1 MALKRTFMIGV
12 LLVCGMLTGAAWG
25 QNLTPGTF
33 FDRTPESSQN
43 LPLATPGLFD
53 YDTQLFA
60 PLEFTNGKEKKPNTG
75 LFFELSKTYLSLER
89 ATRFDSLLG
98 VQTSNGTEFY
108 TGTRYEL
115 GWFGERD
122 RGWSA
127 VFAKTEGTFF
137 FNDRFGTF
145 NSVLSEGN
153 VRLTTVEV
161 NRTFRQVTSNGGVFE
176 PSFGLRYNWIRD
188 RLTDNSDPAAAPA
201 GTISFFNQN
210 ASNSA
215 VGLQVGARFSKR
227 RGRWRFTYRGN
238 VAATYNQ
245 QRLELTDAVQTPGVA
260 GAPATITFVDTV
272 FTDQSFVP
280 ILDGTL
286 EATYNI
292 TRDLS
297 IKLGVQGSYIWN
309 GILRGN
315 TEPTGLNGLST
326 SSDGASPAF
335 SDFDSNYVAAGF
347 VFGFEFRR

>member
-33 FDRTPESSQN
+33 FERTPESSQN
-43 LPLATPGLFD
+43 LPLATPGFFD
-53 YDTQLFA
+53 YDAQLFA

-75 LFFELSKTYLSLER
+75 LYFELSKTYLSLER
-89 ATRFDSLLG
+89 ATRFDTGLG
-98 VQTSNGTEFY
+98 VQTSNGTEFF

-115 GWFGERD
+115 GWYGERD
-122 RGWSA
+122 RGWNA
-127 VFAKTEGTFF
+127 VFAKTEGTFL
-137 FNDRFGTF
+137 FNDRFGSF
-145 NSVLSEGN
+145 GSLVSEGN

-188 RLTDNSDPAAAPA
+188 RLTDNTDATA
-201 GTISFFNQN
+201 GTSFFNQ
-210 ASNSA
+210 SA
-215 VGLQVGARFSKR
+215 QNTAIGLQVGARFSKR

-238 VAATYNQ
+238 AAATYNQ
-245 QRLELTDAVQTPGVA
+245 QRLELTDALA
-260 GAPATITFVDTV
+260 GPPVTFADTV
-272 FTDQSFVP
+272 FTEQSFVP

-292 TRDLS
+292 TRDISL
-297 IKLGVQGSYIWN
+297 KLGVQGSYIWN
-309 GILRGN
+309 EILRAN
-315 TEPTGLNGLST
+315 TEPTAFNGLST
-326 SSDGASPAF
+326 SSDAGSPVF
-335 SDFDSNYVAAGF
+335 SSNDENFVAAGF

>member
-12 LLVCGMLTGAAWG
+12 LLACGMLTSTTRG
-25 QNLTPGTF
+25 QNHTPGTF
-33 FDRTPESSQN
+33 FERTPESSLD
-43 LPLATPGLFD
+43 LPFSDGQGLFGH
-53 YDTQLFA
+53 YDTQVFA
-60 PLEFTNGKEKKPNTG
+60 PLEFTNGKEKAPNTG

-89 ATRFDSLLG
+89 ATRFNSGLG

-115 GWFGERD
+115 GWYGEQD
-122 RGWSA
+122 RGWNA
-127 VFAKTEGTFF
+127 VFSKTEGTFF
-137 FNDRFGTF
+137 FNNRAGIFDQIM
-145 NSVLSEGN
+145 SEGN

-161 NRTFRQVTSNGGVFE
+161 NRTFRQVTSKGGVFE
-176 PSFGLRYNWIRD
+176 PSLGLRYNWIRD
-188 RLTDNSDPAAAPA
+188 RLRDNSIITGGA
-201 GTISFFNQN
+201 TSFFGQN

-215 VGLQVGARFSKR
+215 FGLQAGARFSKR
-227 RGRWRFTYRGN
+227 HGRWPFTYRGN

-245 QRLELTDAVQTPGVA
+245 QRLEITDVIQ
-260 GAPATITFVDTV
+260 GATNTFVELA

-286 EATYNI
+286 EATYNV

-309 GILRGN
+309 GILRAN
-315 TEPTGLNGLST
+315 TEPTAFNGLST
-326 SSDGASPAF
+326 SSDAGSPFF
-335 SDFDSNYVAAGF
+335 STFDENYVAAGF